1 MELMFVL
8 LMMGV
13 FFYIAFI
20 YLNVQYQIKGKQL
33 VIRCAKETKSIPID
47 SIIEINETDYY
58 EGTKETIV
66 IGNTERTDY
75 RFIILTKEKRY
86 VLTGRMNN
94 RLLTQLKEVNPA
106 IRIFVKSLSWF
117 IKMKWNIQYNEL
129 YNISFFIFSL
139 YETNY
144 KQPSG
149 WWFIE
154 QSIMKQSE
162 VFYVQKKKGK
172 KNTIIF

>member
-1 MELMFVL
+1 MIPFEKPIPLKQNWVLFSYNIWNNKREGIKMELMFVL

-20 YLNVQYQIKGKQL
+20 YLNVQYQIKGKQW

-106 IRIFVKSLSWF
+106 IRIFVKSLS
-117 IKMKWNIQYNEL
+117 
-129 YNISFFIFSL
+129 
-139 YETNY
+139 
-144 KQPSG
+144 
-149 WWFIE
+149 
-154 QSIMKQSE
+154 
-162 VFYVQKKKGK
+162 
-172 KNTIIF
+172 